1 LAHAKRSESYQ
12 GNHKYLGPKS
22 LSVAYSVNQ
31 LVHRE
36 AITHAQLDHPNI
48 IPFLGV
54 YRENTDG
61 PPMTVLPFIERGS
74 LGDVIDEEAVHG
86 VEFVWIVRSIAHDCE

>member
-1 LAHAKRSESYQ
+1 MEKL
-12 GNHKYLGPKS
+12 L
-22 LSVAYSVNQ
+22 
-31 LVHRE
+31 HRE

-54 YRENTDG
+54 YRENTNE

-74 LGDVIDEEAVHG
+74 LGDVIREEAILG
-86 VEFVWIVRSIAHDCE
+86 VEFVCIVRRIA